1 MTPRFANLRR
11 GHLMRRPGLI
21 ARIALPL
28 AIAAL
33 IGLSAAWIYTVMEAI
48 PDLHGQAEVWGR
60 G

>member
-21 ARIALPL
+21 ARLALPL
-28 AIAAL
+28 VV
-33 IGLSAAWIYTVMEAI
+33 AAWVGLFAAMVCTTWNAI